1 MPRHVALLRGINVGG
16 KNVIKMADLKACF
29 HENGFEDATTYIQ
42 SGNVLFEATGSREAD
57 LAARIERMLAA
68 RFDYGASVVVRSRRR
83 MRSIV
88 GGAPEGF
95 GVDPGTYRSDVI
107 FLKPALNAR
116 AAMER
121 LPTREGVD
129 RAWLGTG
136 VLYVD
141 RLAARAAQ
149 SRLSKVASMPM
160 YQHMTIRNWRTTTEL
175 LRLL

>member
-1 MPRHVALLRGINVGG
+1 
-16 KNVIKMADLKACF
+16 
-29 HENGFEDATTYIQ
+29 
-42 SGNVLFEATGSREAD
+42 
-57 LAARIERMLAA
+57 
-68 RFDYGASVVVRSRRR
+68 
-83 MRSIV
+83 
-88 GGAPEGF
+88 
-95 GVDPGTYRSDVI
+95 
-107 FLKPALNAR
+107 
-116 AAMER
+116 MER